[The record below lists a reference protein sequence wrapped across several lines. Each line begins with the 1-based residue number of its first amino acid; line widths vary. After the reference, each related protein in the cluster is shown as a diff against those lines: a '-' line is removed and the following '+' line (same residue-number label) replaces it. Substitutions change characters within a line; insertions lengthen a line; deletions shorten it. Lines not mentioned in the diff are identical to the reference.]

1 MRELSSSQ
9 VLEVGHMV
17 DIVAEEDIIKKEE
30 IICLMIQMLDNSIL
44 EVVEEWELDLEEE
57 VECIEE
63 VSTMKIDLI
72 ERIEKKDLINLK
84 GTRDMKDMTDMTDK
98 VSKMKTGNTTNN
110 TTIMLLIDLIR
121 REEMTEKVVEIDITL
136 IKEMK
141 IDQWE
146 VVGEALSQEEQEEC
160 CHQEWD
166 MVVTEKVVRKG
177 RTDLSIEM
185 KDLMTGLM
193 IDREIERVMIGNL
206 IEIKDHLL
214 ILTEV
219 WIEEWGEEET
229 SQWDQG
235 EKVVSE
241 VEGKVHLDLEVMV
254 LSDQGEMALLDQE
267 EWDLLWEMRI
277 EMKNIINQLEVVTMT
292 DHPRDIMNDGTW
304 FNKLELKNTVK

>member
-219 WIEEWGEEET
+219 WIEEWGAEET
-229 SQWDQG
+229 SQWDQE

-241 VEGKVHLDLEVMV
+241 VEGKAHLDLEVMA

-304 FNKLELKNTVK
+304 FNKLEFKNTVK